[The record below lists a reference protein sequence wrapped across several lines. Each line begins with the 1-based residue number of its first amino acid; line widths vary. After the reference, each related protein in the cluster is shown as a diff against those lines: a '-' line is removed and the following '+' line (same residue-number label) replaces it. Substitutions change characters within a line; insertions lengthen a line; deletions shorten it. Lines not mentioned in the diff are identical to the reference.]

1 MKLLALDTTETAC
14 SVALRLEGETL
25 FRFRDAPRQ
34 HSALVLPMVS
44 ELLAEAG
51 LGLGDLDAIAF
62 SRGPGSFTG
71 IRIATAVAQGLAL
84 GAGLPLVPVSTLLA
98 LAQGAFV
105 ETGARHLLPALDAR
119 MGELYWAAV
128 EMGDEGPALLTEE
141 KVVPPP
147 RAEAPGRDDWVGVGS
162 GWDAHLEALAPRFR
176 PRRVLH
182 QWQIRARDVAAVGVF
197 LLAAGA
203 AVPAE
208 AARPVYLR
216 NRVAKKSASQLLP

>member
-14 SVALRLEGETL
+14 SVALRLEEECL
-25 FRFRDAPRQ
+25 SRFRDAPRQ

-44 ELLAEAG
+44 EVLAEAG
-51 LGLGDLDAIAF
+51 LELRDLDAIAF

-98 LAQGAFV
+98 LSQGGFA

-128 EMGDEGPALLTEE
+128 EIGDDGPILLSDER
-141 KVVPPP
+141 VVPPP
-147 RAEAPGRDDWVGVGS
+147 RAEAPSRDDWVGVGS

-182 QWQIRARDVAAVGVF
+182 RWRIRATDVATVGAA
-197 LLAAGA
+197 LLAAGG
-203 AVPAE
+203 AVPVE
-208 AARPVYLR
+208 AAQPVYLR
-216 NRVAKKSASQLLP
+216 NQVAKKSAGELLP